1 MLFGFIIKEKNME
14 GNMVLIDEKSIKD
27 RIYTVRGVQVMLD
40 RDIAQ
45 LYGVETRRLNEQVKR
60 NHERFPSEFMFQLN
74 KQEFET
80 WKSHFAISNSD
91 KMGLRRAPFAFTEQG
106 VAMLATVLRSSTAI
120 RASIQIMKAFITMRR
135 LIEDNALVFQRLRD
149 IDLKLLEHDNEIEQ
163 LFKLLEQPRQDNAA
177 VFFKG
182 QMWDASSCIEQILEQ
197 ADSEIILID
206 SYVDRRTLD
215 MLSRKKTGVSILLFT
230 SSSGNRLTDKEIHD
244 FNAQYPS
251 LEVRITDEFHDR
263 FLILDRERMYH
274 IGASIKDAGK
284 KAFEISRNEDEKLL
298 EAILQRIR

>member
-1 MLFGFIIKEKNME
+1 MAGSD
-14 GNMVLIDEKSIKD
+14 VKSLSENIYSQD
-27 RIYTVRGVQVMLD
+27 DIRSRIYTIRGVQVMLD

-120 RASIQIMKAFITMRR
+120 TASIQIMKAFISMRHF
-135 LIEDNALVFQRLRD
+135 IEDNALVFQRLRD
-149 IDLKLLEHDNEIEQ
+149 IDLKLLEHDDEIEQ
-163 LFKLLEQPRQDNAA
+163 LFKQLEQPRQDKA
-177 VFFKG
+177 VIFFKG
-182 QMWDASSCIEQILEQ
+182 QMWDATSCIEDIISH
-197 ADSEIILID
+197 ATKTIILID
-206 SYVDRRTLD
+206 GYVDKNTLD
-215 MLSRKKTGVSILLFT
+215 MFTDKKPGVSLTIYT
-230 SSSGNRLTDKEIHD
+230 NKKNCKVTDKEFRD
-244 FNAQYPS
+244 FNGQYGPLDIRYS
-251 LEVRITDEFHDR
+251 DEFHDR
-263 FLILDRERMYH
+263 FLILDNKELYH

-284 KAFEISRNEDEKLL
+284 KAFEISLNEDRKIL
-298 EAILQRIR
+298 EAILQRL

>member
-1 MLFGFIIKEKNME
+1 
-14 GNMVLIDEKSIKD
+14 
-27 RIYTVRGVQVMLD
+27 
-40 RDIAQ
+40 
-45 LYGVETRRLNEQVKR
+45 
-60 NHERFPSEFMFQLN
+60 
-74 KQEFET
+74 
-80 WKSHFAISNSD
+80 
-91 KMGLRRAPFAFTEQG
+91 
-106 VAMLATVLRSSTAI
+106 
-120 RASIQIMKAFITMRR
+120 MKAFITMRH

-284 KAFEISRNEDEKLL
+284 KAFEISTNEDPKIL
-298 EAILQRIR
+298 EGILGRLGLAD

>member
-60 NHERFPSEFMFQLN
+60 NHERFPSEFIFQLN

-149 IDLKLLEHDNEIEQ
+149 IDL
-163 LFKLLEQPRQDNAA
+163 
-177 VFFKG
+177 
-182 QMWDASSCIEQILEQ
+182 
-197 ADSEIILID
+197 
-206 SYVDRRTLD
+206 
-215 MLSRKKTGVSILLFT
+215 
-230 SSSGNRLTDKEIHD
+230 
-244 FNAQYPS
+244 
-251 LEVRITDEFHDR
+251 
-263 FLILDRERMYH
+263 
-274 IGASIKDAGK
+274 
-284 KAFEISRNEDEKLL
+284 
-298 EAILQRIR
+298 